1 MARKSTRDI
10 IIGVAAG
17 LFATIGLRRT
27 TMEIIAAAAGRGR
40 RTIYMY
46 FSNKSV
52 IYEAVVDSE
61 INRITKSL
69 KDIAASENSFKFLL
83 LNYTKERIKA
93 LSDLADRNPLLIKD
107 FALGLSRVEK
117 LRDRLLGEELKI
129 LIPLFRR
136 HAQELNLAAGTTP
149 DDYAMIF
156 LNMLRGSDRLL
167 TRENGYAEDKHL
179 SLAAADLF
187 IKGLGCS

>member
-1 MARKSTRDI
+1 MVRKSTREI

-27 TMEIIAAAAGRGR
+27 TMEVIATAAGRGR

-46 FSNKSV
+46 FGNKSE

-69 KDIAASENSFKFLL
+69 RDVTSSEISFKLL
-83 LNYTKERIKA
+83 LRNYTKERIKL
-93 LSDLADRNPLLIKD
+93 LSDLAGRNPLLIKD
-107 FALGLSRVEK
+107 FAMGLSRIEK
-117 LRDRLLGEELKI
+117 LRERLLGEEMKI
-129 LIPLFRR
+129 LTPLFRS
-136 HAQELNLAAGTTP
+136 HIQELNLSGATTP
-149 DDYAMIF
+149 DDYTFIF

-167 TRENGYAEDKHL
+167 THENGYIKDTHL

>member
-1 MARKSTRDI
+1 MAKKSTRDM

-27 TMEIIAAAAGRGR
+27 TMEVIAAAAGRGR

-46 FSNKSV
+46 FSNKSE
-52 IYEAVVDSE
+52 IYESVVQSE
-61 INRITKSL
+61 IERIITSL
-69 KDIAASENSFKFLL
+69 RDVTATEDSFDLL
-83 LNYTKERIKA
+83 LRNYTKERIKQ

-117 LRDRLLGEELKI
+117 LRERLMSEEFKI
-129 LIPLFRR
+129 LAPLFRKHMR
-136 HAQELNLAAGTTP
+136 KVNKASLTTP
-149 DDYAMIF
+149 EDYAIIF

-167 TRENGYAEDKHL
+167 TRENGYAIDRHL

>member
-1 MARKSTRDI
+1 M

-27 TMEIIAAAAGRGR
+27 TMEVIAAAAGRGR

-46 FSNKSV
+46 FSNKSE
-52 IYEAVVDSE
+52 IYESVVQSE
-61 INRITKSL
+61 INRIIKPLRDVT
-69 KDIAASENSFKFLL
+69 ASEDSFDIIIG
-83 LNYTKERIKA
+83 NYTKERIKQ

-107 FALGLSRVEK
+107 FAQGLSRVEK
-117 LRDRLLGEELKI
+117 LRERLMSEELKI
-129 LIPLFRR
+129 LVPLFRK
-136 HAQELNLAAGTTP
+136 HMQEVNSASLTTP
-149 DDYAMIF
+149 EDYAMIF

-167 TRENGYAEDKHL
+167 TRENGYSVDTNL

-187 IKGLGCS
+187 IKGLRRS

>member
-1 MARKSTRDI
+1 M

-27 TMEIIAAAAGRGR
+27 TMEVIAAAGRGR

-46 FSNKSV
+46 FSNKSE
-52 IYEAVVDSE
+52 IYESVVQSE
-61 INRITKSL
+61 IERIITSL
-69 KDIAASENSFKFLL
+69 RDVTATEDSFDLL
-83 LNYTKERIKA
+83 LRNYTKERIKQ

-117 LRDRLLGEELKI
+117 LRERLMSEEFKI
-129 LIPLFRR
+129 LAPLFRK
-136 HAQELNLAAGTTP
+136 HMQEVNNASLTTP
-149 DDYAMIF
+149 EDYALIF

-167 TRENGYAEDKHL
+167 TRENGYAIDRHL

>member
-1 MARKSTRDI
+1 MVRKSTREI

-27 TMEIIAAAAGRGR
+27 TMEVIATAAGRGR

-46 FSNKSV
+46 FGNKSE

-69 KDIAASENSFKFLL
+69 RDVTSSEISFKLL
-83 LNYTKERIKA
+83 LRNYTKERIKL
-93 LSDLADRNPLLIKD
+93 LSDLAGRNPLLIKD
-107 FALGLSRVEK
+107 FAMGLSRIEK
-117 LRDRLLGEELKI
+117 LRERLLGEELKI
-129 LIPLFRR
+129 LTPLFRS
-136 HAQELNLAAGTTP
+136 HIQELNLSGATTP
-149 DDYAMIF
+149 DDYTFIF

-167 TRENGYAEDKHL
+167 THENGYIKDTHL

>member
-1 MARKSTRDI
+1 MVRKSTREI

-27 TMEIIAAAAGRGR
+27 TMEVIATAAGRGR

-46 FSNKSV
+46 FGNKSE

-69 KDIAASENSFKFLL
+69 RDVTSSEISFKLL
-83 LNYTKERIKA
+83 LRNYTKERIKL
-93 LSDLADRNPLLIKD
+93 LSDLAGRNPLLIKD
-107 FALGLSRVEK
+107 FTMGLSRIEK
-117 LRDRLLGEELKI
+117 LRERLLGEELKI
-129 LIPLFRR
+129 LTPLFRS
-136 HAQELNLAAGTTP
+136 HIQELNLSGATTP
-149 DDYAMIF
+149 DDYTFIF

-167 TRENGYAEDKHL
+167 THENGYIKDTHL

>member
-179 SLAAADLF
+179 SLAAADL
-187 IKGLGCS
+187 